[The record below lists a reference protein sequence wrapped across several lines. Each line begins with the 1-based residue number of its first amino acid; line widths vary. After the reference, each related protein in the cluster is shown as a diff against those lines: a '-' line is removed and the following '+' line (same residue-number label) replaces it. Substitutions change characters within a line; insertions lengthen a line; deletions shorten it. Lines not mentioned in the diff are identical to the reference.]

1 MKDDESQPLFAS
13 AVREAWRLG
22 YSWKQLRGDIF
33 AGLTVGIVAI
43 PLAMALAIAS
53 GAPPQYGLY
62 TAIIAGFIIA
72 VTGGSRFNI
81 SGPTAA
87 FVVILL
93 PITHD
98 YGLGGLMIATI
109 MAGIMMFGMGITGMG
124 KFIEYIPYP
133 VTMGFTAGIG
143 VVIATLQIKDFL
155 GLSVETLDG
164 HFLNKIFLLIQAL
177 PTAHFPDMVLGCLT
191 LGVMLGWPRLK
202 TTLPAPLVALIV
214 GSGLAWGLGYFF
226 PEFHAITINDKFNG
240 IPSQLPQFILPWEL
254 PNAKGDPV
262 GLSFNMI
269 KTLLGSAFAIAMLG
283 AIESLLCAV
292 VADGMTGTK
301 HNPNAELI
309 GQGLGNIIAPFFG
322 GISATAAIARTA
334 TNIRSGATTPL
345 SAIVHAFFLLVVL
358 ISLSKLLGYVPMA
371 TLAALL
377 LIVAWNM
384 SDAKGF
390 MRLLQIA
397 PRGDLLVLFVCF
409 GLTVLFDMTIS
420 VTAGLILA
428 AMLFIRQM
436 AELTGAELVEDHQQH
451 IRVNAPLPEHV
462 VIYDINGPLF
472 FGAAEKA
479 MKTLQI
485 VHSDVQVLILDMQDV
500 SLMDVTGMMAL
511 EALIN
516 DLNKNNVLVIIS
528 GLQPRLILRLRKA
541 GIRKIAG
548 KIHFSQ
554 DLNEAVSMSSGASR
568 RHTIVPAV

>member
-1 MKDDESQPLFAS
+1 ML
-13 AVREAWRLG
+13 LG
-22 YSWKQLRGDIF
+22 F
-33 AGLTVGIVAI
+33 
-43 PLAMALAIAS
+43 
-53 GAPPQYGLY
+53 
-62 TAIIAGFIIA
+62 
-72 VTGGSRFNI
+72 
-81 SGPTAA
+81 
-87 FVVILL
+87 
-93 PITHD
+93 
-98 YGLGGLMIATI
+98 
-109 MAGIMMFGMGITGMG
+109 
-124 KFIEYIPYP
+124 
-133 VTMGFTAGIG
+133 
-143 VVIATLQIKDFL
+143 
-155 GLSVETLDG
+155 
-164 HFLNKIFLLIQAL
+164 
-177 PTAHFPDMVLGCLT
+177 LT
-191 LGVMLGWPRLK
+191 LGVMLGWHRLK
-202 TTLPAPLVALIV
+202 TTLPAPLVALLV

-240 IPSQLPQFILPWEL
+240 IPSQLPQFMLPWEL
-254 PNAKGDPV
+254 PNAKGEPI
-262 GLSFNMI
+262 GLSFDMI
-269 KTLLGSAFAIAMLG
+269 RLLLGSAFAIAMLG

-345 SAIVHAFFLLVVL
+345 AAIIHALFLLIVL
-358 ISLSKLLGYVPMA
+358 ISLSNLLGYVPMA

-384 SDAKGF
+384 SDAHGF
-390 MRLLQIA
+390 MRLLKIA
-397 PRGDLLVLFVCF
+397 PRSDLLVLFVCF

-420 VTAGLILA
+420 VTAGLVLA

-436 AELTGAELVEDHQQH
+436 AELTGAELVENQYHM
-451 IRVNAPLPEHV
+451 RNNTPLPEHV
-462 VIYDINGPLF
+462 LIYDINGPLF

-485 VHSDVQVLILDMQDV
+485 VHADVRVLILDMQDV

-511 EALIN
+511 ESLIN

-541 GIRKIAG
+541 GIRKVAG

-554 DLNEAVSMSSGASR
+554 DINEAIHMINSGAT
-568 RHTIVPAV
+568 RHHRPAPAV

>member
-1 MKDDESQPLFAS
+1 MRESESQPLFAA

-22 YSWKQLRGDIF
+22 YSWKQFRGDVF

-62 TAIIAGFIIA
+62 TAIIAGLIIA
-72 VTGGSRFNI
+72 ITGGSRFNI

-109 MAGIMMFGMGITGMG
+109 MAGIMMFGMGISGMG

-143 VVIATLQIKDFL
+143 VVIATLQIKDFF
-155 GLSVETLDG
+155 GLEVGTLDG
-164 HFLNKIFLLIQAL
+164 HYLEKVWQLIQAL
-177 PTAHFPDMVLGCLT
+177 PTAHFPDMLLGFLT

-202 TTLPAPLVALIV
+202 TTLPAPLVALLA
-214 GSGLAWGLGYFF
+214 GSGLAWGLGYLF

-254 PNAKGDPV
+254 PNAEGEPV
-262 GLSFNMI
+262 GLSFEMI

-301 HNPNAELI
+301 HNPNAELM

-345 SAIVHAFFLLVVL
+345 AAIIHALFLLVVL

-384 SDAKGF
+384 SDAKEF
-390 MRLLQIA
+390 IRLTKIA
-397 PRGDLLVLFVCF
+397 PRSDLLVLFVCF

-436 AELTGAELVEDHQQH
+436 AELTGAELVEHH
-451 IRVNAPLPEHV
+451 EHTRNLPLPEHV
-462 VIYDINGPLF
+462 VVYDINGPLF

-485 VHSDVQVLILDMQDV
+485 VHSDVRVLILDMQDV

-511 EALIN
+511 ESLIN
-516 DLNKNNVLVIIS
+516 NLNKNNVLVIIS
-528 GLQPRLILRLRKA
+528 GLQPRLILKLRKA
-541 GIRKIAG
+541 GIRKVAG
-548 KIHFSQ
+548 KIHFTQ
-554 DLNEAVSMSSGASR
+554 DLNEAIRMSSSGAT
-568 RHTIVPAV
+568 RHHHAV

>member
-1 MKDDESQPLFAS
+1 MKESESQPLFAA

-22 YSWKQLRGDIF
+22 YGWKQLRGDIF

-72 VTGGSRFNI
+72 ITGGSRFNI

-98 YGLGGLMIATI
+98 FGLGGLMIATI

-155 GLSVETLDG
+155 GLDVGVLDG
-164 HFLNKIFLLIQAL
+164 HYLEKVWFLIQAL
-177 PTAHFPDMVLGCLT
+177 PTAHFPDMLLGFLT
-191 LGVMLGWPRLK
+191 LGVMLGWHRLK
-202 TTLPAPLVALIV
+202 TTLPAPLVALLV

-240 IPSQLPQFILPWEL
+240 IPSQLPQFMLPWEL
-254 PNAKGDPV
+254 PNAKGEPI
-262 GLSFNMI
+262 GLSFDMI
-269 KTLLGSAFAIAMLG
+269 RLLLGSAFAIAMLG

-345 SAIVHAFFLLVVL
+345 AAIIHALFLLIVL
-358 ISLSKLLGYVPMA
+358 ISLSNLLGYVPMA

-384 SDAKGF
+384 SDAHGF
-390 MRLLQIA
+390 MRLLKIA
-397 PRGDLLVLFVCF
+397 PRSDLLVLFVCF

-420 VTAGLILA
+420 VTAGLVLA

-436 AELTGAELVEDHQQH
+436 AELTGAELVENQYHM
-451 IRVNAPLPEHV
+451 RNNTPLPEHV
-462 VIYDINGPLF
+462 LIYDINGPLF

-485 VHSDVQVLILDMQDV
+485 VHADVRVLILDMQDV

-511 EALIN
+511 ESLIN

-541 GIRKIAG
+541 GIRKVAG

-554 DLNEAVSMSSGASR
+554 DINEAIHMINSGAT
-568 RHTIVPAV
+568 RHHRPAPAV

>member
-1 MKDDESQPLFAS
+1 MKDDKSQFLFAP

-62 TAIIAGFIIA
+62 TAIVAGFIIA
-72 VTGGSRFNI
+72 ITGGSRFNI

-93 PITHD
+93 PITHE

-124 KFIEYIPYP
+124 KFIEFIPYP

-155 GLSVETLDG
+155 GLDVGVLDG
-164 HFLNKIFLLIQAL
+164 HYIEKVWLLIQAL
-177 PTAHFPDMVLGCLT
+177 PTTHFPDMILGFLT

-202 TTLPAPLVALIV
+202 TTLPAPLVALIF
-214 GSGLAWGLGYFF
+214 GSGLAWGLGYFM

-240 IPSQLPQFILPWEL
+240 IPSQLPQFMLPWEL
-254 PNAKGDPV
+254 PNAEGDPI
-262 GLSFNMI
+262 GLSFEMI
-269 KTLLGSAFAIAMLG
+269 RTLLGSAFAIAMLG

-309 GQGLGNIIAPFFG
+309 GQGLGNMIAPFFG

-345 SAIVHAFFLLVVL
+345 AAIIHAVFLLVVL
-358 ISLSKLLGYVPMA
+358 ISLSNLLGYVPMA

-390 MRLLQIA
+390 MRLLKIA
-397 PRGDLLVLFVCF
+397 PRSDLLVLFVCF

-436 AELTGAELVEDHQQH
+436 AELTGAELVENQYHT
-451 IRVNAPLPEHV
+451 RNNTPLPDHV
-462 VIYDINGPLF
+462 VVYDINGPLF

-485 VHSDVQVLILDMQDV
+485 VNSDVRVLILDMRDV

-511 EALIN
+511 ESLIN

-541 GIRKIAG
+541 GIRKIVG

-554 DLNEAVSMSSGASR
+554 DLNEAIQMSSGIP
-568 RHTIVPAV
+568 RHSHSPSTT

>member
-1 MKDDESQPLFAS
+1 MKDGESQPLFA
-13 AVREAWRLG
+13 AALREAWRLG
-22 YSWKQLRGDIF
+22 YSWKQLRGDVF

-62 TAIIAGFIIA
+62 TAIVAGFIIA

-109 MAGIMMFGMGITGMG
+109 MAGGMLFAMGITGMG
-124 KFIEYIPYP
+124 KFIEFIPYP

-143 VVIATLQIKDFL
+143 VVIASLQIKDFL
-155 GLSVETLDG
+155 GLETGVLDG
-164 HFLNKIFLLIQAL
+164 HYLHKMWTLIQAL
-177 PTAHFPDMVLGCLT
+177 PTAHWADATLGIVT
-191 LGVMLGWPRLK
+191 LGVMLGWARLK
-202 TTLPAPLVALIV
+202 TTLPAPLMALLV
-214 GSGLAWGLGYFF
+214 GSGLAWLGGHFI
-226 PEFHAITINDKFNG
+226 PDFHALTINDKFNG
-240 IPSQLPQFILPWEL
+240 IPSQLPQFMFPWEL
-254 PNAKGDPV
+254 PNAKDEPI
-262 GLSFNMI
+262 GLSFDMI
-269 KTLLGSAFAIAMLG
+269 RTLLGSAFAIAMLG

-309 GQGLGNIIAPFFG
+309 GQGLGNMIAPFFG

-345 SAIVHAFFLLVVL
+345 AAIIHALFLLVVL

-384 SDAKGF
+384 SDAKEF
-390 MRLLQIA
+390 MRLTRIA
-397 PRGDLLVLFVCF
+397 PRSDLLVLFTCF

-436 AELTGAELVEDHQQH
+436 AELTGAELIGHRDHERN
-451 IRVNAPLPEHV
+451 IDLPDHV
-462 VIYDINGPLF
+462 LIYDINGPLF

-485 VHSDVQVLILDMQDV
+485 VNLDVRVLILDMRDV
-500 SLMDVTGMMAL
+500 TLMDVTGMMAL
-511 EALIN
+511 ETLIE
-516 DLNKNNVLVIIS
+516 DLNKNGILVIIS

-541 GIRKIAG
+541 GIRK
-548 KIHFSQ
+548 KIGHILFSQ
-554 DLNEAVSMSSGASR
+554 DINEAIQMSSGID
-568 RHTIVPAV
+568 RHAVSPAV

>member
-1 MKDDESQPLFAS
+1 MKNDESQPLFAA

-109 MAGIMMFGMGITGMG
+109 MAGMMMFGMGISGMG
-124 KFIEYIPYP
+124 KFIEYIPYT

-155 GLSVETLDG
+155 GLDVGVLDG
-164 HFLNKIFLLIQAL
+164 HYLSKVWLLIQAL
-177 PTAHFPDMVLGCLT
+177 PTAHFPDMLLGFLT
-191 LGVMLGWPRLK
+191 LGVMLGWHRLK
-202 TTLPAPLVALIV
+202 TTLPAPLVALLV
-214 GSGLAWGLGYFF
+214 GSRLAWGLGYFF

-240 IPSQLPQFILPWEL
+240 IPSQLPQFMFPWEL
-254 PNAKGDPV
+254 PNADGEPI
-262 GLSFNMI
+262 GLSFEMI
-269 KTLLGSAFAIAMLG
+269 RMLLGSAFAIAMLG

-309 GQGLGNIIAPFFG
+309 GQGLGNMIAPFFG

-345 SAIVHAFFLLVVL
+345 AAIIHALFLLVVL
-358 ISLSKLLGYVPMA
+358 ISLSNLLGYVPMA

-390 MRLLQIA
+390 MRLLKIA
-397 PRGDLLVLFVCF
+397 PRSDLLVLFVCF

-436 AELTGAELVEDHQQH
+436 AELTGAELVENQYHT
-451 IRVNAPLPEHV
+451 RNNTPLPDHV
-462 VIYDINGPLF
+462 LIYDINGPLF

-485 VHSDVQVLILDMQDV
+485 VHSDVRVLIVDMQDV

-511 EALIN
+511 ESLIN

-541 GIRKIAG
+541 GIRKVVG

-554 DLNEAVSMSSGASR
+554 DLNEAIQMSSGVP
-568 RHTIVPAV
+568 RHSHSSTKT

>member
-1 MKDDESQPLFAS
+1 VAENEQSQPLFAS
-13 AVREAWRLG
+13 AVREAWQMG
-22 YSWKQLRGDIF
+22 YGWKQLRGDIF

-72 VTGGSRFNI
+72 LTGGSRFNI

-93 PITHD
+93 PITHE

-109 MAGIMMFGMGITGMG
+109 MAGSMLFAMGITGMG
-124 KFIEYIPYP
+124 KFIEFIPYP

-155 GLSVETLDG
+155 GLEVGVLDG
-164 HFLNKIFLLIQAL
+164 HYLHKLWALIQAI
-177 PTAHFPDMVLGCLT
+177 PTAHFPDMMLGVLT
-191 LGVMLGWPRLK
+191 LGIMIGWHKLK
-202 TTLPAPLVALIV
+202 TTLPAPLVALIM
-214 GSGLAWGLGYFF
+214 GSSVAWGMGYFF

-240 IPSQLPQFILPWEL
+240 IPSQLPHFMLPWEL
-254 PNAKGDPV
+254 PNANGEAV
-262 GLSFNMI
+262 GLSFEMLR
-269 KTLLGSAFAIAMLG
+269 TLLGSAFAIAMLG
-283 AIESLLCAV
+283 AIESLLCSV

-309 GQGLGNIIAPFFG
+309 GQGLGNMIAPFFG

-334 TNIRSGATTPL
+334 TNIKSGGTTPL
-345 SAIVHAFFLLVVL
+345 AAIIHALFLLVVL
-358 ISLSKLLGYVPMA
+358 VSLSGLLGYVPMA

-384 SDAKGF
+384 SDAKEF
-390 MRLLQIA
+390 IRLTKIA
-397 PRGDLLVLFVCF
+397 PRSDLLVLFVCF

-420 VTAGLILA
+420 VTAGLVLA
-428 AMLFIRQM
+428 SMLFIKQM
-436 AELTGAELVEDHQQH
+436 SELTGAELVENQRHIHDIALPDH
-451 IRVNAPLPEHV
+451 VLV
-462 VIYDINGPLF
+462 YDINGPLF

-485 VHSDVQVLILDMQDV
+485 VSSDVQTLILDMRDV
-500 SLMDVTGMMAL
+500 TLMDVTGMMAL
-511 EALIN
+511 ETLIE
-516 DLNKNNVLVIIS
+516 DLNKNKVLVIIS

-541 GIRKIAG
+541 GIRKKVGEIL
-548 KIHFSQ
+548 FSQ
-554 DLNEAVSMSSGASR
+554 DISEAIQMSGGLPRHQVVSQ
-568 RHTIVPAV
+568 

>member
-1 MKDDESQPLFAS
+1 MKDDKSQPLFAS

-109 MAGIMMFGMGITGMG
+109 MAGVMMFAMGITGMG

-155 GLSVETLDG
+155 GLDVGVLDG
-164 HFLNKIFLLIQAL
+164 HYLHKLWMLIQAL
-177 PTAHFPDMVLGCLT
+177 PTAHFPDMILGVLT
-191 LGVMLGWPRLK
+191 LGVMLSWHRLK
-202 TTLPAPLVALIV
+202 TTLPAPLVALLV

-254 PNAKGDPV
+254 PNAKGEAV
-262 GLSFNMI
+262 GLSFDMI

-345 SAIVHAFFLLVVL
+345 AAIIHSLLLLMVL

-384 SDAKGF
+384 SDAHEF
-390 MRLLQIA
+390 IRLIKIS
-397 PRGDLLVLFVCF
+397 PRSDLAVLLVCF

-420 VTAGLILA
+420 VTAGLVLA
-428 AMLFIRQM
+428 AMIFIRQM
-436 AELTGAELVEDHQQH
+436 AELTGANLVEHQQH
-451 IRVNAPLPEHV
+451 IRNLPLPDNV
-462 VIYDINGPLF
+462 VVYDLNGPLF

-485 VHSDVQVLILDMQDV
+485 VHSDVRVLILDMQDV

-511 EALIN
+511 ESLIN
-516 DLNKNNVLVIIS
+516 NLNKNNVLVIIS
-528 GLQPRLILRLRKA
+528 GLQPRLILKLRKA
-541 GIRKIAG
+541 GIRKVAG
-548 KIHFSQ
+548 KIHFTQ
-554 DLNEAVSMSSGASR
+554 DLNEAVQMSSSGAT
-568 RHTIVPAV
+568 RHHHTSTVV